1 MVQPSKCW
9 KLRIILDQFGISSIC
24 FLCCFKNRIEG
35 CGKSIW
41 IFFFF
46 GSVYIFFNGYEK
58 KSVSSEFWLDSSS
71 FMWFHYRSNSSF
83 DSIVLDDCNN
93 VEILFVVSDYD
104 PKKAKITIERCRAHV
119 ACICPSR
126 NLVVDKMACISVRTY
141 VFHLLRTY
149 VMILCNWLILWQ
161 NALYLYLGR
170 FRMF

>member
-1 MVQPSKCW
+1 MN
-9 KLRIILDQFGISSIC
+9 L
-24 FLCCFKNRIEG
+24 
-35 CGKSIW
+35 
-41 IFFFF
+41 FFF

-83 DSIVLDDCNN
+83 DSIVLEDCNN

-149 VMILCNWLILWQ
+149 VMILCNWLIL
-161 NALYLYLGR
+161 
-170 FRMF
+170 